1 MKKIIKTIRR
11 AIFVSV
17 ILSILVML
25 VGLPSIAFAQGVRA
39 DFNGDGF
46 DDLAIGVLLEDVGSI
61 VDAGAVNVIYG
72 TANLLSAANDQFFT
86 QNTTNIE
93 DTAEA
98 SDNFGFALTSGDFN
112 GDGFDDLAIGVP
124 LEDVGSIVDAGAVN
138 VIYGTSGGLSTF
150 NDQIFTQ
157 DTTDIVDKI
166 TDTAEDR
173 DQFGSALTSGDFN
186 GDGFDDLAIGVGRE
200 DVDSIA
206 NAGAVNVI
214 YGTSGG
220 LTVFNDQFFTQNT
233 TNIEDTAEANDFFGA
248 TLASGDFNGDGF
260 DDLAIGV
267 HGEDVGVGIVNAGAV
282 NVIYS
287 GSGGLS
293 AISDQFFTQ
302 DTIDIEDTA
311 EANDFFGR
319 G

>member
-1 MKKIIKTIRR
+1 MKKIIKTIRK

-98 SDNFGFALTSGDFN
+98 SDNFGSALTSGDFN

-124 LEDVGSIVDAGAVN
+124 LEEP
-138 VIYGTSGGLSTF
+138 
-150 NDQIFTQ
+150 Q
-157 DTTDIVDKI
+157 
-166 TDTAEDR
+166 
-173 DQFGSALTSGDFN
+173 
-186 GDGFDDLAIGVGRE
+186 
-200 DVDSIA
+200 
-206 NAGAVNVI
+206 
-214 YGTSGG
+214 
-220 LTVFNDQFFTQNT
+220 
-233 TNIEDTAEANDFFGA
+233 
-248 TLASGDFNGDGF
+248 
-260 DDLAIGV
+260 
-267 HGEDVGVGIVNAGAV
+267 
-282 NVIYS
+282 
-287 GSGGLS
+287 
-293 AISDQFFTQ
+293 
-302 DTIDIEDTA
+302 
-311 EANDFFGR
+311 
-319 G
+319 